1 MADMT
6 LILAQVLGG
15 YLLVIGAAMLI
26 DRTLIARLLARLTED
41 IGLTVT
47 MGLIAL
53 VIGLVIAATHTRWD
67 TPLAIIVTLIGWAA
81 IAEGALI
88 LWLQNR
94 FMGFFA
100 PWFARPVVSLVW
112 GLAALV
118 FGAALLA
125 GGLGYW

>member
-1 MADMT
+1 MPEMT
-6 LILAQVLGG
+6 VILAQILGG
-15 YLLVIGAAMLI
+15 YMLVMGVAMLI

-81 IAEGALI
+81 IVEGALI

-94 FMGFFA
+94 FMGFFT
-100 PWFARPVVSLVW
+100 PWFASPAMSLIW
-112 GLAALV
+112 GGIAAIL
-118 FGAALLA
+118 GLGLLA
-125 GGLGYW
+125 GSFGYW

>member
-1 MADMT
+1 MAELT
-6 LILAQVLGG
+6 VILAQILGG
-15 YLLVIGAAMLI
+15 YMLVMGVAMLI
-26 DRTLIARLLARLTED
+26 DRTLITRLLARLDED

-67 TPLAIIVTLIGWAA
+67 NPLAIIVTLVGWAA
-81 IAEGALI
+81 IVEGALI

-100 PWFARPVVSLVW
+100 PWFARPVVPLIW
-112 GLAALV
+112 GVAALV
-118 FGAALLA
+118 FGAALMA
-125 GGLGYW
+125 GSFGVW